1 MLFASTEFLQP
12 GLVVPDWF
20 QDFWFVVLGVVNRR
34 GDLVSVRQIVGVGN
48 PTGIA
53 LRSGRQTQANIPPRR
68 ARV

>member
-20 QDFWFVVLGVVNRR
+20 QDFWFVVLRVVNRR
-34 GDLVSVRQIVGVGN
+34 GDLVSVRQIVGVGIQR
-48 PTGIA
+48 IA